1 MVRFRMFRIHTDQF
15 AILSETAPV
24 DFDEVGMGVAFSYK
38 VAEDC
43 KIAATIKLSFDTFDN
58 GKQPL
63 MMIEVTCEYLIN
75 EDDWKGMIKG
85 DVLNVTKE
93 TLEYLT
99 AQAVGVTRG
108 ILHCKTEDTPFSVL
122 IIPPLNVAKM
132 ITSGLKASITE
143 LSKL

>member
-15 AILSETAPV
+15 AILSEKAPA
-24 DFDEVGMGVAFSYK
+24 DFDDVGMGVAFSYK

-43 KIAATIKLSFDTFDN
+43 KIATTIKLSFDN
-58 GKQPL
+58 GKKPL

-108 ILHCKTEDTPFSVL
+108 ILHCKTEDTPFSML

-132 ITSGLKASITE
+132 ITSGLEASITE